1 MATGRWSRDGPTL
14 GATSVKATVVW
25 MSVASSAR
33 RSVERFRADCRA
45 DDMIEYGL
53 LALLFGIVGVVVWTQ
68 IGTDM
73 QAALVNW
80 DTGMDG
86 LWEVPNPGGS

>member
-1 MATGRWSRDGPTL
+1 
-14 GATSVKATVVW
+14 
-25 MSVASSAR
+25 
-33 RSVERFRADCRA
+33 
-45 DDMIEYGL
+45 MIEYGL